1 MPNRKIDKW
10 LKFRQESSAP
20 WAQPIHKIVPEKNG
34 IKRAVPSFENNEDIH
49 KKVLDPK
56 IVTMRSVLETGTVI
70 EPKGFANALGLTDPA
85 SLEIVRQQLTEKG
98 AAWLDRNHDALIN
111 LLEK

>member
-10 LKFRQESSAP
+10 LKFRQESSAQ
-20 WAQPIHKIVPEKNG
+20 WAQPIHKIVPVKNG

-56 IVTMRSVLETGTVI
+56 IVTMRSILETGTVI

-85 SLEIVRQQLTEKG
+85 SVENVRQQLTEKG
-98 AAWLDRNHDALIN
+98 AAWLDRNHDELIK